1 MIDKRLLTDS
11 ITVSKIGT
19 VNDFG
24 DITYLESIALS
35 DVRFDRNIGTV
46 GTNNQK
52 LRQKP
57 SVIYIY
63 SQFTKVIV
71 DDSWIDAKV
80 NDGDRDYIVKG
91 FQPNYI
97 NGKLFSYEIEV
108 I

>member
-11 ITVSKIGT
+11 ITVSKKGAID
-19 VNDFG
+19 DFG
-24 DITYLESIALS
+24 DVTYLEPITIS

-52 LRQKP
+52 QRQKP
-57 SVIYIY
+57 SVVFIYP
-63 SQFTKVIV
+63 QLTKVIV

-80 NDGDRDYIVKG
+80 SDGDRDCIVKG
-91 FQPNYI
+91 FQPNYL

>member
-1 MIDKRLLTDS
+1 MIDKRLLKDVV
-11 ITVSKIGT
+11 TVSKKGT

-24 DITYLESIALS
+24 DVTYLEPITLL

-52 LRQKP
+52 QRQKP
-57 SVIYIY
+57 GVIYVY
-63 SQFTKVIV
+63 PQFTKITV
-71 DDSWIDAKV
+71 DNSWIDAKV

-91 FQPNYI
+91 WQPNYL

>member
-1 MIDKRLLTDS
+1 MIDKRMLTD
-11 ITVSKIGT
+11 TVKVSKKGT

-24 DITYLESIALS
+24 DITYLEPVTLS

-52 LRQKP
+52 QRQKP
-57 SVIYIY
+57 SVIYVY
-63 SQFTKVIV
+63 PQFTKVIV

-91 FQPNYI
+91 FQPNYL

>member
-24 DITYLESIALS
+24 DITYLESIVLS

-52 LRQKP
+52 QRQKP
-57 SVIYIY
+57 SVIYVY
-63 SQFTKVIV
+63 PQFTKVIV

-80 NDGDRDYIVKG
+80 SDGDRDYIVKG
-91 FQPNYI
+91 YQPNYL

>member
-11 ITVSKIGT
+11 ITVSKKGAID
-19 VNDFG
+19 DFG
-24 DITYLESIALS
+24 DVTYLEPITISN
-35 DVRFDRNIGTV
+35 VRFDRNIGTV

-52 LRQKP
+52 QRQKP
-57 SVIYIY
+57 SVVFIYAKF
-63 SQFTKVIV
+63 STVIV

-80 NDGDRDYIVKG
+80 NDGTRDYIIKG
-91 FQPNYI
+91 YQPNYL